1 MGPFECIVDMP
12 EKYIFI
18 KGSSDL
24 IWLTTLNLSNK
35 MPMFL
40 NPYLGNSVVI
50 SEQYANKMRPYNPGL
65 ISVQFNATF
74 SYDQLEM

>member
-1 MGPFECIVDMP
+1 
-12 EKYIFI
+12 
-18 KGSSDL
+18 
-24 IWLTTLNLSNK
+24 